1 MKRNRLVSQQ
11 DEWGCGIACVA
22 SLTGLSYREARSRLE
37 ARKGGLIDADAP
49 GLELEPI
56 IDVLRDAGIL
66 MEQRVGAKRW
76 PSGAI
81 VFLSEEWGRYRGTGH
96 YLLRTDDG
104 WMDPWA
110 NPDEKRPRAEYL
122 DRLPRGTT
130 VQVAL
135 VPVED

>member
-1 MKRNRLVSQQ
+1 MKKNRLVSQQ

-22 SLTGLSYREARSRLE
+22 SLTGLSYKEARSRLE
-37 ARKGGLIDADAP
+37 ARKGNPIDTGTP

-56 IDVLRDAGIL
+56 IDVLRDAGIT
-66 MEQRVGAKRW
+66 MVQQVGAKRW
-76 PSGAI
+76 PSGTIA
-81 VFLSEEWGRYRGTGH
+81 FLSEEWGRYRGTGH

-110 NPDEKRPRAEYL
+110 NLDEGRPRAGYL
-122 DRLPRGTT
+122 DRLPRGTG